1 MPSIWSGTNKVEE
14 LFLKHTDKVKECLDV
29 FFDLIKM
36 YIEQGKSKQV
46 LELSEQVHSLETE
59 ADNIRR
65 EIIHLLIGKSF
76 LLPNTRRDFLSLLEY
91 IDKVADYSEAI
102 TDYIFLQDM
111 DISSIGKSK
120 LEEIFNITEK
130 QFKLLQ
136 RAVGFL
142 FKDINRAFELVL
154 EIDQLESEVDV
165 IERLLISRLTKERPD
180 LDLCTKILYRDFI
193 NMVANISDK
202 IEDAGDEIEIIIAM
216 RKV

>member
-1 MPSIWSGTNKVEE
+1 MPSIWSDTNKVEE

-46 LELSEQVHSLETE
+46 LGLSEQVHSLETE
-59 ADNIRR
+59 ADDIRR

-120 LEEIFNITEK
+120 LEEIFIITEK

-202 IEDAGDEIEIIIAM
+202 IEDAGDEIEIIIAL

>member
-1 MPSIWSGTNKVEE
+1 MPSIWSDTNKVEE

-29 FFDLIKM
+29 FFDLVKM

-59 ADNIRR
+59 ADDIRR

-120 LEEIFNITEK
+120 LEEIFIITEK

>member
-1 MPSIWSGTNKVEE
+1 M
-14 LFLKHTDKVKECLDV
+14 
-29 FFDLIKM
+29 
-36 YIEQGKSKQV
+36 

-120 LEEIFNITEK
+120 LEEIFIITEK

>member
-1 MPSIWSGTNKVEE
+1 MPSIWSDTNKVEE

-59 ADNIRR
+59 ADDIRR

-120 LEEIFNITEK
+120 LEEIFIITEK

>member
-1 MPSIWSGTNKVEE
+1 MPSIWSDTNKVEE

-29 FFDLIKM
+29 FFFFFKM

-120 LEEIFNITEK
+120 LEEIFIITEK

>member
-1 MPSIWSGTNKVEE
+1 MPSIWSDTNKVEE

-76 LLPNTRRDFLSLLEY
+76 LLPNTRRDFLSLLEC

-120 LEEIFNITEK
+120 LEEIFIITEK

>member
-1 MPSIWSGTNKVEE
+1 MPSIWSDTNKVEE

-120 LEEIFNITEK
+120 LEEIFIITEK

>member
-1 MPSIWSGTNKVEE
+1 MPSIWSDTNKVEE

-59 ADNIRR
+59 ADDIRR

-120 LEEIFNITEK
+120 LEEIFSITEK